1 MTYFMNIKII
11 ILLTVQMTPPLT
23 GVNTTEVLTNLS
35 SLAQKLFTWFANNKM
50 KANHDKCHL
59 LLSIQESFNIQIGN
73 FTIKS
78 SKAKTLLGINLNKNL
93 KFDIHVENIC

>member
-1 MTYFMNIKII
+1 MNIKII

-50 KANHDKCHL
+50 KANHDKFHL
-59 LLSIQESFNIQIGN
+59 LLSSQESFNIEIAN
-73 FTIKS
+73 FTIKY
-78 SKAKTLLGINLNKNL
+78 SKAKNFLRGQ
-93 KFDIHVENIC
+93 F